1 MRNTG
6 KRILCLLLAVMMLA
20 ASGCTLPGTN
30 LAMDEIPESTEGRDL
45 TMGKAADDI
54 FSLNINRKY
63 SFNPLI
69 ATNHSNQLVCSLVY
83 ENVVEVDNSFSVIP
97 SIATEW
103 ECNDSATS
111 WLLTIDNT
119 RTFHD
124 GTPVTARD
132 VRYSITLAYQYIP
145 HTDTHSHTPHMH
157 IHVSSSLVKALV
169 HSPFPHILFFY
180 NIFPILNS
188 ILQTFFG
195 LSLSL
200 LKQLIPALFFI
211 QIV

>member
-1 MRNTG
+1 MSKPTWMQDAFHSTSKEGLTIIG
-6 KRILCLLLAVMMLA
+6 KNIRDYKFSDRKSHFSEWVLSIFYQLITKKKSINIYACVCIYIHTHISASEATEFPFNGIFLLLL
-20 ASGCTLPGTN
+20 
-30 LAMDEIPESTEGRDL
+30 
-45 TMGKAADDI
+45 
-54 FSLNINRKY
+54 Y
-63 SFNPLI
+63 
-69 ATNHSNQLVCSLVY
+69 
-83 ENVVEVDNSFSVIP
+83 
-97 SIATEW
+97 
-103 ECNDSATS
+103 DSAQNS
-111 WLLTIDNT
+111 VL
-119 RTFHD
+119 
-124 GTPVTARD
+124 
-132 VRYSITLAYQYIP
+132 SIILAYQYMP

-157 IHVSSSLVKALV
+157 IHVSSSLGKALV